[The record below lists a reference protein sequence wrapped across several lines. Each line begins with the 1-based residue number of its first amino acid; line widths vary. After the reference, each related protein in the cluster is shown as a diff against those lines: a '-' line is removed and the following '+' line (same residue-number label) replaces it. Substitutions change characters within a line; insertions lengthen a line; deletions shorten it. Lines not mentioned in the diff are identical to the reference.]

1 MVLVKSEEISVKP
14 KFNVQHN
21 NLLFI
26 KPIFKKKKKQQN
38 KTNNARINSTSNGGN
53 QQT

>member
-26 KPIFKKKKKQQN
+26 KPIFKKKKNN
-38 KTNNARINSTSNGGN
+38 KTK
-53 QQT
+53 QTMQE

>member
-26 KPIFKKKKKQQN
+26 KPIFKKNKTKQN
-38 KTNNARINSTSNGGN
+38 KQCKNKFNI
-53 QQT
+53 

>member
-14 KFNVQHN
+14 KFKVQHN

-26 KPIFKKKKKQQN
+26 KPIFKKKQN
-38 KTNNARINSTSNGGN
+38 KTK
-53 QQT
+53 QTMQE

>member
-26 KPIFKKKKKQQN
+26 KPIFKKKKN
-38 KTNNARINSTSNGGN
+38 KTK
-53 QQT
+53 QTMQE

>member
-26 KPIFKKKKKQQN
+26 KPIFKKKTTTKQN
-38 KTNNARINSTSNGGN
+38 KQCKNKFNI
-53 QQT
+53 

>member
-26 KPIFKKKKKQQN
+26 KPIFKKKKQN

>member
-26 KPIFKKKKKQQN
+26 KPIFKKKKTTKQN
-38 KTNNARINSTSNGGN
+38 KQCKNKFNI
-53 QQT
+53 